1 MPDFKVN
8 DKLKSVLYKFLEPNY
23 SITDDMYLEK
33 LLLHFREEDKI
44 SVFTEWIFYVLEKWK
59 ETPRQPSLGAFVL
72 RILGLIV
79 SEKKRFKLMQ
89 KENVIPRI
97 IDLMNIRY
105 NSNLS
110 MKLGYVAMLSSL
122 VNHEYGCDY
131 LSESETW
138 KDVVNYYYE
147 DTSIYI
153 SRECQKFI
161 STYINTVIDD
171 NPAVCENVIN
181 YTLKT
186 LLVSDEVL
194 KTTLKDTNGV
204 AKFKPVIEMANH
216 LYETLLFDPHI
227 CATSMI
233 LEKFDLE
240 MIAWK
245 LLDGTEDMLLTS
257 ILSRLL
263 TSLYF
268 VSMQCKN
275 KSGEITHSDFKLF
288 ESKLYNL
295 LGFIIPKSGK
305 FSLNILVQSQI
316 YWYKLSPTVLY
327 EPERNSKQYIF
338 ENQLIILQLM
348 PVLGSIVTTRISE
361 NECLDSYCNKLFEL
375 TCESIQRLCY
385 VFRDSIVAQDNRP
398 ESLHTGVLSLMQ
410 IKDIIHRDQAIIMF
424 QALMYILKD
433 FVPELDPH
441 PPMQYSGLSSDEI
454 LILYPE
460 VLSSILETLS
470 SLIDCFR
477 INWRESLES
486 ICLFTFMNQL
496 LKNPHL
502 SSKLAVKTLK
512 LMQEVIQ
519 NFMPPNLAL
528 LVNTLEGST
537 INQLGP
543 LLFKRMHDV
552 SWEVRDS
559 ALEVL
564 RIVTTIAEIKFTAFQ
579 DHILEN
585 ELCALCVSM
594 AVDDLESYVRA
605 TALSCLCAM
614 VRVEKFW
621 AQSLSLQNLPG
632 KMINTLKFESEGIV
646 RREAAALMKELFEHH
661 KIPKSVM
668 DEVFKTMV
676 IAAVKDLHWEVQV
689 NALDF
694 WQKVIEQQMSNQGMI
709 DGVFPSV
716 TFSKENRKIVTLT
729 AKEIKVRLGKV
740 LEELARLGCLQVLL
754 TTIEDCN
761 HQVVTKAVLIVQY
774 ISKLLSQHG
783 VLSSPSEEKDK
794 KILPDVV
801 SSSCKKSD
809 ISVPQCVPVLDT
821 FGADYSESYRPA
833 QKVARLVRNGEIES
847 SYAVPSHDNSEM
859 CFNSSDQVIDAI
871 VKESDISLLQRVYQD
886 QLNINDQEERKMVSK
901 CITSEEFLAKL
912 SEINLTKHVAS
923 RSEWLDYCCDDLS
936 SLLDDILASSI
947 GRESNAVDCY

>member
-268 VSMQCKN
+268 
-275 KSGEITHSDFKLF
+275 
-288 ESKLYNL
+288 
-295 LGFIIPKSGK
+295 
-305 FSLNILVQSQI
+305 
-316 YWYKLSPTVLY
+316 
-327 EPERNSKQYIF
+327 
-338 ENQLIILQLM
+338 LM